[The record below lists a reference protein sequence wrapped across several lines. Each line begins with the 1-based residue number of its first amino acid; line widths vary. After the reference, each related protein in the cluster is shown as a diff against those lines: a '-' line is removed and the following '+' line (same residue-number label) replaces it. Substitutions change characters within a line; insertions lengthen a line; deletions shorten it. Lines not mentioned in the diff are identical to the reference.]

1 MSAPSAPPAEPA
13 IVSHRNRKPEEM
25 NQTPAQL
32 QRLANEMR
40 VDIIRMLHKAG
51 SGHPGGSLSAID
63 IMTCLFWN
71 HIRRTPEN
79 ALDPARH
86 RFVLS
91 KGHGVPA
98 LYAILKR
105 LSIITDAEMMTLRT
119 VDSRLQGHPHRM
131 ALPYVEA
138 SSGSLGQGLSIA
150 QGMAMGAKLDKSS
163 VKIYCLMGDG
173 ETQEGQVW
181 EAFLSAAKYRLD
193 NLIVILDCNKSQIDG
208 FTKDVM
214 DLEPLADKLRA
225 FNWDVRRIDGHD
237 MRAID
242 TAVTAAQKEEGK
254 PHYIIA
260 DTIKGKGVSFM
271 ENKIEWH
278 GKAPNDGQA
287 EEAIRELEALLREG
301 ER

>member
-1 MSAPSAPPAEPA
+1 MTSRLVETAEPA
-13 IVSHRNRKPEEM
+13 VVPHRNPAREEM
-25 NQTPAQL
+25 NQTPEQL

-63 IMTCLFWN
+63 ILTCLFWN
-71 HIRRTPEN
+71 HLRRTPEN

-105 LSIITDAEMMTLRT
+105 LGIITEEEMMTLRM

-150 QGMAMGAKLDKSS
+150 QGMAMSAKLDRSP
-163 VKIYCLMGDG
+163 VNIYCLTGDG

-181 EAFLSAAKYRLD
+181 EALMSAPKYRLD
-193 NLIVILDCNKSQIDG
+193 NLTVILDYNKSQIDG

-225 FNWDVRRIDGHD
+225 FNWDVREIDGHD

-242 TAVTAAQKEEGK
+242 GALSAARAREGK

-260 DTIKGKGVSFM
+260 HTVKGKGVSFM
-271 ENKIEWH
+271 ENKVDWH
-278 GKAPNDGQA
+278 GKAPNDKQA
-287 EEAIRELEALLREG
+287 EEAIRELQAVLREG